1 MKFGI
6 SGNKISILQ
15 DELDIYDA
23 PNLRENILSAAKS
36 NDGSVILDL
45 HNVGS
50 ISTPII
56 QILLGARK
64 SIGNF
69 QVLNINNSVMRNLT
83 LFGFSL

>member
-1 MKFGI
+1 MKYEI
-6 SGNKISILQ
+6 VKNKILILQ

-23 PNLRENILSAAKS
+23 PNLRENILTAAKS

-45 HNVGS
+45 HHVES

-69 QVLNINNSVMRNLT
+69 KVLNINNSVMRNLT